1 MSAEMAR
8 RVEQQRVAM
17 LYGSTVAETAL
28 ALLMAA
34 GINIIAWDRVG
45 DQFGERFR
53 LFAWDG
59 AVLLAQGGL
68 QWLSYAYRHSRTAE
82 SNPQAWGMRFAM
94 ASAVAGG
101 VWGAAAFVL
110 VNDGEGAAATLALIC
125 ACLASRAAVSVLT
138 HGYFPPALHAFAVP
152 IFSLLALRY
161 VMYGGDHYSNA
172 ALGVMWMAVL
182 GYVLL
187 CVDRQAKSIATHIRL
202 HYENEQLVPELK
214 RHIAIAE
221 QARQRAEEASRSKS
235 RFFAAANHDLR
246 QPLHSLGL
254 FATALRN
261 GSNEEHSRKL
271 IDQILQCTESLE
283 QLFDNLLDI
292 SRLDA
297 GQVEVKPENLPAN
310 AILNRVRSTFAT
322 PAHEK
327 GLKLTV
333 RPCKS
338 TLATDPT
345 LLFRVLSNFVSNAIR
360 YTDHGGILVA
370 CRRRQQ
376 TLHIEVWDTGMGVAT
391 EQHER
396 IFEEFYQL
404 HNPERDRNRGLGLGL
419 ATVKRIAQ
427 LMNHPLRLRSTP
439 GRGSCFTIEVPL
451 SDAARPVSIAAT
463 VEQKVPNLLGGKLI
477 LVIDDEASVRLGMQS
492 LLESWGCKCVT
503 AIDAAE
509 ALEEIADRIP
519 DFIIADLRLRGELT
533 GIDAIRSLRARLGES
548 IPAVLISGDTAAEQ
562 LRKVSAAGLTM
573 MHKPLK
579 AVRLRALLNH
589 EFAKKGAA
597 AYELSAHPS
606 APGSDRASHAQPWQ
620 R

>member
-1 MSAEMAR
+1 MNAELAR

-17 LYGSTVAETAL
+17 LYGSTLAETAL

-34 GINIIAWDRVG
+34 GITIIAW
-45 DQFGERFR
+45 QEAPNEN
-53 LFAWDG
+53 LFAWVG
-59 AVLLAQGGL
+59 AVLIAQGAL
-68 QWLSYAYRHSRTAE
+68 HWLSHAYRHARTAE
-82 SNPQAWGMRFAM
+82 SNPQVWGMRFAM
-94 ASAVAGG
+94 ASALVGG
-101 VWGAAAFVL
+101 VWGSAAFVL
-110 VNDGEGAAATLALIC
+110 VDANKLLPLALIS

-161 VMYGGDHYSNA
+161 ITNGGDRYSNA

-187 CVDRQAKSIATHIRL
+187 CVDRQARSIATHIRL

-214 RHIAIAE
+214 RQNVIAE

-261 GSNEEHSRKL
+261 GSTEEHSRKL

-297 GQVEVKPENLPAN
+297 GQVEVKPENLPVN
-310 AILNRVRSTFAT
+310 TILNRVRSTFAT

-333 RPCKS
+333 RPCNS
-338 TLATDPT
+338 TLHTDPT

-360 YTDHGGILVA
+360 YTDEGGILVA
-370 CRRRQQ
+370 CRKRKQQ
-376 TLHIEVWDTGMGVAT
+376 LHIQVWDTGMGVPA

-404 HNPERDRNRGLGLGL
+404 HNPERDRNRGIGLGL

-427 LMNHPLRLRSTP
+427 LLNHPLRLRSVQ
-439 GRGSCFTIEVPL
+439 GRGSCFIIEVPL
-451 SDAARPVSIAAT
+451 ADMARPVSIAAT

-477 LVIDDEASVRLGMQS
+477 LVVDDEASVRLGMQS

-503 AIDAAE
+503 AIDAVE
-509 ALEEIADRIP
+509 ALEGIAGSSP

-533 GIDAIRSLRARLGES
+533 GIDAIRTLRAQLGEA

-562 LRKVSAAGLTM
+562 LRRVSAAGLTM

-597 AYELSAHPS
+597 
-606 APGSDRASHAQPWQ
+606 
-620 R
+620 